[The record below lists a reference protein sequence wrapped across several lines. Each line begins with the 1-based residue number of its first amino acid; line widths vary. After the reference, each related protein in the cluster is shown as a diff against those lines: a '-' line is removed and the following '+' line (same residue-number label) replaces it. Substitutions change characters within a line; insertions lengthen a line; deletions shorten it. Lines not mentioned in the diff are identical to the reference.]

1 MKNTQIMSLTYLRV
15 IVDLPCEERLVAR
28 NIKGLMHNGI
38 ETDATC
44 IQICLQRGELRSLL
58 VDKTGPMPW
67 QWISTKFK
75 TGTIIYCFGE
85 NTLHISMVRK

>member
-1 MKNTQIMSLTYLRV
+1 MKKTQTMSLTYLGV

-58 VDKTGPMPW
+58 VDKTGTTDLDEV
-67 QWISTKFK
+67 Q
-75 TGTIIYCFGE
+75 
-85 NTLHISMVRK
+85 NRNNHILFCRICTTYIDG